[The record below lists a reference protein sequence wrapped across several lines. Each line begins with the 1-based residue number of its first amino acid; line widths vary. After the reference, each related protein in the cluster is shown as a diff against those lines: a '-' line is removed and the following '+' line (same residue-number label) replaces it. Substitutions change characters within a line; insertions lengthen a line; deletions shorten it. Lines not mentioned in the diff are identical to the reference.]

1 MAREIYFNDVQF
13 SKYSYWHRSIKK
25 KLAYIDIDKC
35 GICHTCWQPLYLAEL
50 AFDVNQTYKRLKISK
65 KNYYRQY
72 LAYHEGWKNYK
83 SYNKKSNV
91 VSYAKQV
98 SVQAKKYRYQ
108 LNRCKRKLNK
118 KKYII
123 F

>member
-50 AFDVNQTYKRLKISK
+50 NFDVGQTYKTTSTTEA
-65 KNYYRQY
+65 
-72 LAYHEGWKNYK
+72 LANMAGLP
-83 SYNKKSNV
+83 SFL
-91 VSYAKQV
+91 VS
-98 SVQAKKYRYQ
+98 
-108 LNRCKRKLNK
+108 
-118 KKYII
+118 
-123 F
+123 